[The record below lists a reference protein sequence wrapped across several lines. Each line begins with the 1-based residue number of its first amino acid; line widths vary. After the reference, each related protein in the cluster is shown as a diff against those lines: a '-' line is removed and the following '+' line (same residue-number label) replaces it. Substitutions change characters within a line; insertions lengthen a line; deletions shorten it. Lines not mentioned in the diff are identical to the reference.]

1 MDKIPKKKSKLL
13 FAKTISLAKD
23 DSASCDGAKG
33 EDGKDLDAQMKGDAD
48 KVLRQHQ
55 EAESSKYRP
64 RPILLLCYC
73 FEGRGKEG

>member
-48 KVLRQHQ
+48 KVLRQRQ
-55 EAESSKYRP
+55 EAESSKNRP
-64 RPILLLCYC
+64 RPIFIAVLL
-73 FEGRGKEG
+73 F